1 MKSINKLL
9 YIITFIALYAGTAL
23 VSTLHA
29 FSFFQMSNTSWI
41 AGLLAVCF
49 ELGQAAVLF
58 SILTTKAERGKILP
72 WVLMSI
78 LTMVQI
84 IGNVFA
90 SYKYIMTHSLDN
102 LKYFK
107 DPIFVWMD
115 MPDTQSTVI
124 LTYIASAILPIVALA
139 MTAMITSFLNND
151 DKTKDN
157 KKEVQ
162 EVDEK
167 PPEDDVINDINNK
180 QETNIKDNIITD
192 SNPVPLTQL
201 EEDGRTD
208 DTQETNITDTIQE
221 TTDDLEDKD
230 IKDLKQKTINN
241 LNHTK
246 QTHLVSI

>member
-1 MKSINKLL
+1 M
-9 YIITFIALYAGTAL
+9 YAGTAL

-78 LTMVQI
+78 LTIVQI

-124 LTYIASAILPIVALA
+124 LTYIASAILPVVALA

-167 PPEDDVINDINNK
+167 PPKDVEKLSN
-180 QETNIKDNIITD
+180 NIIDNGTLE
-192 SNPVPLTQL
+192 SNNI
-201 EEDGRTD
+201 D
-208 DTQETNITDTIQE
+208 DTQETNIDDIITDSNPTPLETIDDTQE
-221 TTDDLEDKD
+221 TNIDDIIPETTNDLEDIKD
-230 IKDLKQKTINN
+230 ITDETIDN
-241 LNHTK
+241 TK

>member
-78 LTMVQI
+78 LTIVQI

>member
-1 MKSINKLL
+1 M
-9 YIITFIALYAGTAL
+9 YAGTAL